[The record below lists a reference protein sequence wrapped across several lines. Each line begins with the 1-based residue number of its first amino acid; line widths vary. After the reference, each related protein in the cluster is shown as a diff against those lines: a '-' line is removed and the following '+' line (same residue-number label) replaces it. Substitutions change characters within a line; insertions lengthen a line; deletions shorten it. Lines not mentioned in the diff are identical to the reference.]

1 MFKIKGL
8 DKLQRD
14 LAAVQKALEAMDGE
28 LGTVQFDPNDPGSI
42 EAAIQEVARIVDRKI
57 QWLTKSRTQSK
68 PSIGTA
74 FSKKQPPL
82 VLPGMT
88 RNAGG
93 RRGSLQG
100 NQQRGARSSAGA
112 RAVI

>member
-57 QWLTKSRTQSK
+57 DGYAGNPMVDKIADAIKAKYRD
-68 PSIGTA
+68 SILEKATA
-74 FSKKQPPL
+74 ARL
-82 VLPGMT
+82 
-88 RNAGG
+88 AGND
-93 RRGSLQG
+93 S
-100 NQQRGARSSAGA
+100 
-112 RAVI
+112 